1 MATITLYAN
10 KINNMSGIIGN
21 ARRSVGSFRDALST
35 LTGSALQVDG
45 GVCSLEATISS
56 LRSSTDTQEDK
67 LDALE
72 KISDDTDGFVND
84 VVSID
89 EAAAE
94 AINTGKN
101 RFYDDYGYLKPDSEK
116 SEWEKFKEA
125 CGTFGDWVKDHW
137 KQIVIGI
144 VVIAVGAVL
153 TALTGG
159 TFLAAFLVGL
169 KAALISG
176 LIGGAIS
183 AGISLIGSLIKGES
197 FGTTM
202 GHLVRS
208 FGDGFAGGFM
218 WGGIFAGASQ
228 GMAAILRFSQTGTIT
243 LMGGKSLQVFN
254 PSGTYNYQL
263 GSNIKFWSPNSPGN
277 PNSGGTLFKFGRT
290 FRIDFEAGKQ
300 LFHTHIT
307 TNMYN
312 KLPGFIKG
320 LKFIFDP
327 ARRDVHVRLTSLLG
341 GIFGAA
347 DERKD

>member
-1 MATITLYAN
+1 
-10 KINNMSGIIGN
+10 MSGIIGN

-183 AGISLIGSLIKGES
+183 AGISLIGALIKGES

-228 GMAAILRFSQTGTIT
+228 ILGSGLRIAAAKAPETMGKLLTRNGKISEFILKRMAPAGTKNGFKPSVDIPD
-243 LMGGKSLQVFN
+243 GYKYDIEISKIFGKSSKFQIKWHAPDANALAKF
-254 PSGTYNYQL
+254 P
-263 GSNIKFWSPNSPGN
+263 GSNA
-277 PNSGGTLFKFGRT
+277 GTQWTAQLKFGN
-290 FRIDFEAGKQ
+290 K
-300 LFHTHIT
+300 LFDYARGILVKKPDNTTHIP
-307 TNMYN
+307 
-312 KLPGFIKG
+312 LIPWRWF
-320 LKFIFDP
+320 
-327 ARRDVHVRLTSLLG
+327 
-341 GIFGAA
+341 
-347 DERKD
+347 